1 MEKQELEE
9 KIENKEIA
17 PEQLPENSPVQK
29 EAEQVYDDNPRNDE
43 VDNEALDQTVVAED
57 DYLKDLGRQNKN
69 FNERHKLKKGKLFGG
84 VAGNGDV
91 NAVPTEED
99 LQGFADAVGL
109 DRSDVRDTI
118 SEASGGHVLTPNKQV
133 PEMTEEASGID
144 DFPAFL
150 WSDKNKRYEAN
161 VLPEKFTDKPDK
173 KWEVEDAIENH
184 PEEVKDVVKDTPLEK
199 ESEQV
204 LDTTET
210 KDDEVDNDAI
220 EKTPPEVIDEL
231 ADKDRFLRGEYG
243 YNSLEDL
250 DKAASDF
257 GYNINDYDVYQ
268 DTDEVGDYYYALKK
282 AIESGDEQAID
293 EIVNEEKPLFQN
305 AEPVSFEEYAKQAQD
320 EQNAIDAQKREQ
332 EKIKAE
338 MNLGRGNG
346 GMVIKSDGFLGGR
359 HWYDVSPETLAE
371 YSSQLIE
378 DGEALLGQ
386 ASDMG
391 KQLSE
396 NDAWDSL
403 SRGNVG
409 AVSTRGN
416 GLLKKGKRLQAISSY
431 LQKNSIDPSGL
442 EPRQRKLMMGLPL
455 PGDKWNRKGTQ
466 EEYEHNLDVIMNF
479 PSAAPVVVDKTV
491 IKPVEEELGVS
502 VPEEV
507 KQDVVSEPEFFQN
520 IAEQVSDG
528 IDWSKVHIYSP
539 NEEGEG
545 MGWNNGKVDTFDP
558 NAPDYEPS
566 GDTNVD
572 ITDTD
577 VTSDTVDVVDNGL
590 EDQNQYQEGV
600 SLDETV
606 ADPEQQKVEAR
617 EEDWEKVPGFENI
630 DNVAQLKQ
638 EVEQEV
644 EQDEDIPE
652 EEKEETVAR
661 RNRILDWYFGQKI
674 NMSGTGGSV
683 STPKPETP
691 KSGFST
697 GGTVSMGSLFR
708 NMGGGSGSVSSPSV
722 GGGKVS
728 PNQYRPQAFNA
739 KAGGGSK
746 PVVPQSSTPVS
757 IKNGKNSSGISNTSG
772 NYSSGAVP
780 HTSSKLSARSV
791 TTGSSGS
798 SKPTSKGVTL
808 KPQKTLGGNK
818 STGDF
823 NIDKFIDAVIKDSH
837 TWANPTNSGDKF
849 KPYTVEIGDGS
860 SVLINNTKVEKAVMK
875 DPECVSYIM
884 ERLG

>member
-1 MEKQELEE
+1 MQEQELEE
-9 KIENKEIA
+9 KIENKEIT
-17 PEQLPENSPVQK
+17 PEQLPDNSPIQK
-29 EAEQVYDDNPRNDE
+29 EAEQVYDSNPHNDE
-43 VDNEALDQTVVAED
+43 VNNEALDQTVVAED
-57 DYLKDLGRQNKN
+57 
-69 FNERHKLKKGKLFGG
+69 
-84 VAGNGDV
+84 V
-91 NAVPTEED
+91 
-99 LQGFADAVGL
+99 
-109 DRSDVRDTI
+109 
-118 SEASGGHVLTPNKQV
+118 
-133 PEMTEEASGID
+133 
-144 DFPAFL
+144 
-150 WSDKNKRYEAN
+150 
-161 VLPEKFTDKPDK
+161 
-173 KWEVEDAIENH
+173 IENH
-184 PEEVKDVVKDTPLEK
+184 PEEVKDIVEDTPLEK
-199 ESEQV
+199 ETEQV

-210 KDDEVDNDAI
+210 KDDEVNNEAI
-220 EKTPPEVIDEL
+220 EEAPQEVVEEL

-257 GYNINDYDVYQ
+257 GYSIDDYDVYQ

-282 AIESGDEQAID
+282 AVESGDEEA
-293 EIVNEEKPLFQN
+293 VNDIIENADKPLFQN
-305 AEPVSFEEYAKQAQD
+305 AEPIDFESFAKQAQD
-320 EQNAIDAQKREQ
+320 EQDAIDAQKREQ

-371 YSSQLIE
+371 YSNQLIE
-378 DGEALLGQ
+378 DGESLLGQ

-431 LQKNSIDPSGL
+431 LQRNSIDPSGL

-479 PSAAPVVVDKTV
+479 PSAAPVVIDKTV

-539 NEEGEG
+539 NEEGGG

-572 ITDTD
+572 ITDDDVDTD

-638 EVEQEV
+638 EVEQGV

-652 EEKEETVAR
+652 EEKEETVER

-683 STPKPETP
+683 TTPKTETP
-691 KSGFST
+691 KSGLT
-697 GGTVSMGSLFR
+697 VGGGIGMGSLFK

-728 PNQYRPQAFNA
+728 PNQYKPQTLNA

-757 IKNGKNSSGISNTSG
+757 IKNGKNSSGIANTSG

-791 TTGSSGS
+791 TTGSSGA
-798 SKPTSKGVTL
+798 SKPTTKGVTL
-808 KPQKTLGGNK
+808 KAQKTLGGNK
-818 STGDF
+818 STGNF
-823 NIDKFIDAVIKDSH
+823 NIDKFIDAVIKDSK
-837 TWANPTNSGDKF
+837 TWENPTNSGDKF
-849 KPYTVEIGDGS
+849 KPYTVEIGDGG
-860 SVLINNTKVEKAVMK
+860 SVLINNTKVEKAVTK

>member
-1 MEKQELEE
+1 MQEQELEE
-9 KIENKEIA
+9 KIENKEIT
-17 PEQLPENSPVQK
+17 PEQLPDNSPIQK
-29 EAEQVYDDNPRNDE
+29 EAEQVYDDNPHNDE
-43 VDNEALDQTVVAED
+43 VNNEALDQTVVAED
-57 DYLKDLGRQNKN
+57 
-69 FNERHKLKKGKLFGG
+69 
-84 VAGNGDV
+84 V
-91 NAVPTEED
+91 
-99 LQGFADAVGL
+99 
-109 DRSDVRDTI
+109 
-118 SEASGGHVLTPNKQV
+118 
-133 PEMTEEASGID
+133 
-144 DFPAFL
+144 
-150 WSDKNKRYEAN
+150 
-161 VLPEKFTDKPDK
+161 
-173 KWEVEDAIENH
+173 IENH
-184 PEEVKDVVKDTPLEK
+184 PEEVKDIVEDTPLEK
-199 ESEQV
+199 ETEQV

-210 KDDEVDNDAI
+210 KDDEVNNEAI
-220 EKTPPEVIDEL
+220 EEAPQEVVEEL

-257 GYNINDYDVYQ
+257 GYSIDDYDVYQ

-282 AIESGDEQAID
+282 AVESGDEEA
-293 EIVNEEKPLFQN
+293 VNDIIENADKPLFQN
-305 AEPVSFEEYAKQAQD
+305 AEPIDFESFAKQAQD
-320 EQNAIDAQKREQ
+320 EQDAIDAQKREQ

-371 YSSQLIE
+371 YSNQLIE

-416 GLLKKGKRLQAISSY
+416 GLLKKGKRLQAISGY
-431 LQKNSIDPSGL
+431 LQRNSIDPSGL

-520 IAEQVSDG
+520 IAEQVSNG

-539 NEEGEG
+539 NEEGGG

-572 ITDTD
+572 ITDDDVDTD

-638 EVEQEV
+638 EVEQGV

-683 STPKPETP
+683 TTPKTETP
-691 KSGFST
+691 KSGLT
-697 GGTVSMGSLFR
+697 VGGGIGMGSLFK

-728 PNQYRPQAFNA
+728 PNQYKPQTLNA

-757 IKNGKNSSGISNTSG
+757 IKNGKNSSGIANTSG
-772 NYSSGAVP
+772 NYSSGSVP

-791 TTGSSGS
+791 TTGSSGA
-798 SKPTSKGVTL
+798 SKPTTKGVTL
-808 KPQKTLGGNK
+808 KAQKTLGGNK
-818 STGDF
+818 STGNF
-823 NIDKFIDAVIKDSH
+823 NIDKFIDAVIKDSK
-837 TWANPTNSGDKF
+837 TWENPTNSGDKF
-849 KPYTVEIGDGS
+849 KPYTVEIGDGG
-860 SVLINNTKVEKAVMK
+860 SVLINNTKVEKAVTK

>member
-1 MEKQELEE
+1 MQEQELEE
-9 KIENKEIA
+9 KIENKEIT
-17 PEQLPENSPVQK
+17 PEQLPDNSPIQK
-29 EAEQVYDDNPRNDE
+29 EAEQVYDDNPHNDE
-43 VDNEALDQTVVAED
+43 VNNEALDQTVVAED
-57 DYLKDLGRQNKN
+57 
-69 FNERHKLKKGKLFGG
+69 
-84 VAGNGDV
+84 V
-91 NAVPTEED
+91 
-99 LQGFADAVGL
+99 
-109 DRSDVRDTI
+109 
-118 SEASGGHVLTPNKQV
+118 
-133 PEMTEEASGID
+133 
-144 DFPAFL
+144 
-150 WSDKNKRYEAN
+150 
-161 VLPEKFTDKPDK
+161 
-173 KWEVEDAIENH
+173 IENH
-184 PEEVKDVVKDTPLEK
+184 PEEVKDIVEDTPLEK
-199 ESEQV
+199 ETEQV

-210 KDDEVDNDAI
+210 KDDEVNNEAI
-220 EKTPPEVIDEL
+220 EEAPQEVVEEL

-257 GYNINDYDVYQ
+257 GYSIDDYDVYQ
-268 DTDEVGDYYYALKK
+268 DTDDIGDYFYALKK
-282 AIESGDEQAID
+282 AVESGDEEA
-293 EIVNEEKPLFQN
+293 VNDIIENADKPLFQN
-305 AEPVSFEEYAKQAQD
+305 AEPVSFEEYAQQAQS
-320 EQNAIDAQKREQ
+320 EQDAIDAQKREQ

-371 YSSQLIE
+371 YSNQLIE

-416 GLLKKGKRLQAISSY
+416 GLLKKGKRLQAISGY

-572 ITDTD
+572 ITDDDVDTD

-638 EVEQEV
+638 EVEQGV

-683 STPKPETP
+683 TTPKTETP
-691 KSGFST
+691 KSGLT
-697 GGTVSMGSLFR
+697 VGGGIGMGSLFK

-728 PNQYRPQAFNA
+728 PNQYKPQTLNA

-757 IKNGKNSSGISNTSG
+757 IKNGKNSSGIASTSG
-772 NYSSGAVP
+772 NYSSGSVP

-791 TTGSSGS
+791 TTGSSGA
-798 SKPTSKGVTL
+798 SKPTTKGVTL
-808 KPQKTLGGNK
+808 KAQKTLGGNK
-818 STGDF
+818 SSGDF
-823 NIDKFIDAVIKDSH
+823 NIDKFIDALIKDSH
-837 TWANPTNSGDKF
+837 TWENPANSGDKF
-849 KPYTVEIGDGS
+849 KPYTVEIGDSG
-860 SVLINNTKVEKAVMK
+860 SVLINNTKVEKAVTK